1 MGRPVVFWGDFRVTS
16 RLGNADESPSGALL
30 DVVVSIGGM
39 MRDRMY
45 ELQKDW
51 SRKYVRVVFL
61 LLFVLVV
68 IQGALLVARS
78 LSGI

>member
-1 MGRPVVFWGDFRVTS
+1 MRTNRQQG
-16 RLGNADESPSGALL
+16 LLL
-30 DVVVSIGGM
+30 DIVVSIGGM
-39 MRDRMY
+39 MRGRMY
-45 ELQKDW
+45 ELQKAW